1 MVVNGGGRK
10 RSWNVREHF
19 RGGCGNVREVVTKA
33 GEVFGRCLADGSEVG
48 GGRVVR
54 SGGRVGM
61 VCGRVVRFG
70 GRVCSFCGRVCSFCG
85 RVVRFGGRVVCFCG
99 RVMHFCGRVMH
110 FCGRVGRV
118 FRAVLPSET
127 LKDAQNVRIRGRKA
141 SKIRWIR

>member
-70 GRVCSFCGRVCSFCG
+70 GRV
-85 RVVRFGGRVVCFCG
+85 VCFCG

>member
-1 MVVNGGGRK
+1 MNAFRWVSDLLVQILGTAGEMVVNGGGRK

-70 GRVCSFCGRVCSFCG
+70 GRV
-85 RVVRFGGRVVCFCG
+85 VCFCG

-110 FCGRVGRV
+110 FCGRVERV

>member
-85 RVVRFGGRVVCFCG
+85 RV
-99 RVMHFCGRVMH
+99 MHFCGRVMH